1 MKVFALVISAIITIN
16 FLLAVPMSP
25 ELESRLKQERR
36 LSEVI
41 EQLQQAKEK
50 GVDATNPTHY
60 SIAPEEQTTLYAIA
74 ILVDF
79 SDNVGTTPSAH
90 FDSLL
95 ASQGTYPTGSFRDF
109 YLENSYNNIDV
120 VMTVVGWFRMPQT
133 YAYYVNGQYGFGPY
147 PMNAQRMAEDAVWA
161 ADPTVNFSQFDNDN
175 NGYIDALF
183 IIHAGP
189 GAEQTGNVNDI
200 WSHAWVTVNVPYV
213 DGVYA
218 YGYSTEPENGKIGVF
233 CHEAGHNVFGLPD
246 LYDYDYDS
254 YGTGRWSL
262 MSNGSWNGGGTSPSH
277 LDARSKIQ
285 AGFVTPQIPTTNQM
299 GVLFPRVMDNPVIY
313 KLWSYGTPGLQYFL
327 VENRQL
333 IGFDAYL
340 PYAGMLIYHVD
351 DAQSNNN
358 NQWYPGH
365 TTYGHYRVAVEQ
377 SDGAWH
383 LEQYINSGDVND
395 PWPGTLNRRSFNDT
409 TIPDTKDYSFATT
422 YVAVEN
428 ISNSGDTM
436 TADLY
441 VRPVGIEEEMSTEKN
456 LSLFQV
462 SPSIGTKNFTIS
474 FFQQDR
480 NDNITAKILDVSG
493 RIVKK
498 YNQINKSSIIWNG
511 NDNIGKRVSPGVYFV
526 YVEYMDSNGTKNTVE
541 IKQIIVLD

>member
-1 MKVFALVISAIITIN
+1 MRIFAIVISVVLTFS
-16 FLLAVPMSP
+16 FLAGVPMSP
-25 ELESRLKQERR
+25 ELENKLKKEGRF
-36 LSEVI
+36 SEVI

-50 GVDATNPTHY
+50 GVDQPNPAHY
-60 SIAPEEQTTLYAIA
+60 TLNPGEQTTLHAVA

-79 SDNVGTTPSAH
+79 SDKVATTPSAH

-109 YLENSYNNIDV
+109 FLETSYNNIDV

-133 YAYYVNGQYGFGPY
+133 YTYYVNGQYGFGPY

-161 ADPTVNFSQFDNDN
+161 ADPTVDFSQFDNDN

-183 IIHAGP
+183 IVHAGP
-189 GAEQTGNVNDI
+189 GAEQTGSVNDI

-218 YGYSTEPENGKIGVF
+218 YGYSTEPEDGKIGVF

-277 LDARSKIQ
+277 LDAWCKIQ
-285 AGFVTPQIPTTNQM
+285 TGFVTPQVPTVNQM
-299 GVLFPRVMDNPVIY
+299 GVLFPRVMDNPLVY
-313 KLWSYGTPGLQYFL
+313 KLWSSGTPGLEYFL
-327 VENRQL
+327 VENRQRV
-333 IGFDAYL
+333 GFDATL

-351 DAQSNNN
+351 DAKSNNN

-365 TTYGHYRVAVEQ
+365 TTYGHYLVAVEQ
-377 SDGAWH
+377 ADGAWH
-383 LEQYINSGDVND
+383 LEQYINAGDVND
-395 PWPGTLNRRSFNDT
+395 PWPGTLNRRSFSDST
-409 TIPDTKDYSFATT
+409 TPDTRDYSFATT
-422 YVAVEN
+422 YVAVDN

-436 TADLY
+436 TADIY
-441 VRPVGIEEEMSTEKN
+441 VRPVGIEEEISSKN
-456 LSLFQV
+456 TV
-462 SPSIGTKNFTIS
+462 SVFKVTPSIGSTNFNIS
-474 FFQQDR
+474 FFSQDQY
-480 NDNITAKILDVSG
+480 DDITLKILDISG
-493 RIVKK
+493 RIVKR
-498 YNQINKSSIIWNG
+498 YDVIAEQTTWYG
-511 NDNIGKRVSPGVYFV
+511 NDDSGKRVAPGVYFV
-526 YVEYMDSNGTKNTVE
+526 QVEYRNMESAARSLEV
-541 IKQIIVLD
+541 KQIIVVN